1 MIEGEEEQEV
11 KRILNKQQVRG
22 KDKYLVQWK
31 EFTAESDTW
40 EEIENLGNTKE
51 VVEEFGREYQQDI
64 ENI

>member
-11 KRILNKQQVRG
+11 KRILNKQQVRR